1 MKAHETAIVS
11 PGAEIAADVVIG
23 PRCVIDDG
31 VKIGRGTQIQLG
43 AHITGTTT
51 IGENCQIFPY
61 AIIGVVPQDLKF
73 GGEETSVVI
82 GDNNVIREFVTVHRG
97 TMDGGGVTRIGSNN
111 LIMAYSHVA
120 HDCRIGN
127 HVILANAAS
136 FAGHIIVEDHAVI
149 GGLVGVHQ
157 FTQIGAYS
165 MTGGCSGVD
174 RDVLPY
180 TQVAG
185 NRAKHFAPNLVG
197 LRRAGFSSEKIRMLK
212 EVYRL
217 IFKADLKRE
226 AALKRIEEQF
236 GEFDEAI
243 HILEFIRHS
252 RRGLCPAQ

>member
-11 PGAEIAADVVIG
+11 PGAEIADDVVIG
-23 PRCVIDDG
+23 PRCIIDEG

-43 AHITGTTT
+43 AHITGPTS
-51 IGENCQIFPY
+51 IGENCEIFPY

-82 GDNNVIREFVTVHRG
+82 GNNNVIREFATIHRG
-97 TMDGGGVTRIGSNN
+97 TIGGGRVTRIGNNN
-111 LIMAYSHVA
+111 LLMAYSHVA

-127 HVILANAAS
+127 HAILANAAS
-136 FAGHIIVEDHAVI
+136 LAGHIIVEDHAVI

-165 MTGGCSGVD
+165 MTGGCSALD

-180 TQVAG
+180 TQAAG
-185 NRAKHFAPNLVG
+185 NRAKHFGPNLVG
-197 LRRAGFSSEKIRMLK
+197 LRRAGFSSAKIRMFK

-217 IFKADLKRE
+217 LFRADLKRE
-226 AALKRIEEQF
+226 AALRRIEEQF
-236 GEFDEAI
+236 GEFDEAK
-243 HILEFIRHS
+243 HILEFIKHS